1 MAELESMQPRLSQWL
16 PGQEIPEKHWMYK
29 IAKQFWF
36 NDFNA
41 YRQLPANSRPKASGS
56 LPATSSPK
64 AAA

>member
-1 MAELESMQPRLSQWL
+1 MQPRLSQWL

-41 YRQLPANSRPKASGS
+41 YSQLPANSRPKASGPS
-56 LPATSSPK
+56 SAPKSPK